1 MARADWIGETL
12 NGRYQII
19 ELLGQGGMSAVYK
32 ANDPNLRRVV
42 ALKLIHPHLS
52 SDPEFV
58 RRFEE
63 EATVVAQLRH
73 PNVIQVFDFTHDDET
88 YYIVFEFVPGETL
101 QDRLKRLHDS
111 GRQMSIDDTINIITQ
126 SADALEYAHSKGL
139 VHRDIKPANI
149 MVNVQNNPIVMDFGI
164 AKIIGGTQHTAT
176 GAVLGTARYMS
187 PEQIKGEKI
196 DARTD
201 IYSLGVTLFEML
213 GGRPPFNADSA
224 MTVMMMHMTDPVPNL
239 HDLRADVPP
248 GLVAVV
254 NKAMAKDPDQRFQS
268 AAEFAAALNNPDLL
282 TAPAD
287 ATMVETSR
295 TIAPDPEKTIIEPV
309 VAAAALSE
317 SATAAQSGERA
328 APPPTPSSSTAT
340 AGGSPN
346 WLYIAGG
353 ALALILLLA
362 GVWAIFLRNDGTGEE
377 PPAVVATEPA
387 AEVVVAPTEAPATE
401 IPEPTEEPTTEP
413 TEEPTEEP
421 TAEPTEPEPLPAAA
435 ALSSSEGDVTVI
447 TDGQEVVAGPDTPIV
462 PGSQIITGENS
473 AVEFLMEDG
482 SIIQLGESTI
492 LDIRE
497 LADNPTD
504 SAQENVLA
512 ISTGDFLLRQPEP
525 GNILVLLDD
534 EDNLLGSLQVP
545 ITSTSLGK
553 PARITARR
561 LAQETLD
568 QAVMAV
574 SLDRESETTMR
585 IACFAGLCTLGDS
598 LIIPP
603 GEEVV
608 VDLLERIVLS
618 QEPITSASESYT
630 YWQEACASCLPEAV
644 GAVAEADFAT
654 ATSEAPAAEAPTA
667 VPTAAPTTAPTAAP
681 TEAPTTAPTATEL
694 APTAEPTAT
703 EAAAPELFVRI
714 TGITLDNGYYIVNYE
729 TTGYT
734 EQLPGQ
740 HVHFYFDT
748 VPESQAGV
756 PGGGPWILYGGP
768 RPFREYTEY
777 DRPAGATAMC
787 ARVANADHSI
797 IYGSGNCYPLP

>member
-12 NGRYQII
+12 SGRYEII

-101 QDRLKRLHDS
+101 QDRLKRLHES
-111 GRQMSIDDTINIITQ
+111 GRQMSIDDTVNIITQ
-126 SADALEYAHSKGL
+126 SADALEYAHNKGL

-149 MVNVQNNPIVMDFGI
+149 MVNIQNNPIVMDFGI
-164 AKIIGGTQHTAT
+164 AKIVGGTQHTAT

-187 PEQIKGEKI
+187 PEQIQGQKI
-196 DARTD
+196 DPRTD
-201 IYSLGVTLFEML
+201 IYSLGVTLFETL

-224 MTVMMMHMTDPVPNL
+224 MTVMMMHMTDPVPDLRN
-239 HDLRADVPP
+239 LRADVPP
-248 GLVAVV
+248 GLAAVV
-254 NKAMAKDPDQRFQS
+254 NKAMAKDPDQRFQT
-268 AAEFAAALNNPDLL
+268 AAEFAAALNDPNLATL
-282 TAPAD
+282 TFED
-287 ATMVETSR
+287 VTVVETPG
-295 TIAPDPEKTIIEPV
+295 TQVVDPEKTIVEPV
-309 VAAAALSE
+309 VAKAASSE
-317 SATAAQSGERA
+317 STTAAQSVRGA
-328 APPPTPSSSTAT
+328 TLPPVTPSSTSK
-340 AGGSPN
+340 GGSSPN

-353 ALALILLLA
+353 ALALILLL
-362 GVWAIFLRNDGTGEE
+362 GGIWAIFLRDGGTAEE
-377 PPAVVATEPA
+377 APASAIVATEPA
-387 AEVVVAPTEAPATE
+387 AEVVIAPTEEPATE
-401 IPEPTEEPTTEP
+401 IPEPTEEPSREP
-413 TEEPTEEP
+413 TDEPVEEP
-421 TAEPTEPEPLPAAA
+421 TAEPTEFEPLPVEA
-435 ALSSSEGDVTVI
+435 SFSTSEGDVAVI
-447 TDGQEVVAGPDTPIV
+447 TDGQETVAGPETLIV
-462 PGSQIITGENS
+462 AGSQIVTGENS
-473 AVEFLMEDG
+473 AVEFLLEDG

-497 LADNPTD
+497 LADDPAD
-504 SAQENVLA
+504 STLENRLA
-512 ISTGDFLLRQPEP
+512 LSAGDFLLRQREP
-525 GNILVLLDD
+525 GNILVLLDG

-545 ITSTSLGK
+545 ITTSSLVK
-553 PARITARR
+553 PPRTAARR

-574 SLDRESETTMR
+574 SLDREPEATMR
-585 IACFAGLCTLGDS
+585 ISCFAGLCTLGDS
-598 LIIPP
+598 LIIPV

-608 VDLLERIVLS
+608 VDRMERIILS
-618 QEPITSASESYT
+618 QEPITGTSESYT
-630 YWQEACASCLPEAV
+630 YWQEACSSCLPEAI
-644 GAVAEADFAT
+644 GAIAGADFAT
-654 ATSEAPAAEAPTA
+654 ATTEAPPTEAPTN
-667 VPTAAPTTAPTAAP
+667 VPTTAPTSAPTIAPTAAP
-681 TEAPTTAPTATEL
+681 TATQE

-703 EAAAPELFVRI
+703 EEAAPELYVQI
-714 TGITLDNGYYIVNYE
+714 TGITLDNGYYVVNYE

-748 VPESQAGV
+748 VPEAQAGV

-768 RPFREYTEY
+768 RPFREYTEF

-787 ARVANADHSI
+787 ARVANSDHSI